1 MEAWLTQHFVNSALV
16 STGAL
21 MIAAP
26 IIIHLIN
33 RFQYKRVQFAAME
46 FLLQSQQTNQRRVLI
61 EQLLLLLLR
70 IILII
75 CLLLLIGRLI
85 LDPNQMSMF
94 HGAKSHHVIVL
105 DDSGS
110 MRNAWGEQT
119 AFKEGLQVIRKIA
132 SEGTNRPNTEK
143 FSLIVLS
150 RADAPLFLQRDI
162 NEELINE
169 LDAKLSNLTC
179 SHQSLDL
186 NPGLEAAVDLLN
198 EDRAI
203 IKTLHLISDFRKSDW
218 QEKKGVAATI
228 EKLSNSD
235 TAINLIKT
243 VPNSQSNL
251 AITELSGATEVAAVD
266 VPLRLRISLKN
277 FGEQVA
283 EDVRVSA
290 FVDQNKLPMSIVFD
304 KIEAGSEI
312 TQDFDVVFN
321 KPGLH
326 QVNVSLTNDALEG
339 DNDRYMA
346 INVKPSNPVLIVD
359 GNPSG
364 NEWMYIQ
371 TAIAPDAF
379 TTGFAPSV
387 ENVDYLR
394 RHPLNQFKNIY
405 LLNIAELPLDAIDAL
420 ENFVSEGGGLIW
432 FAGPSLQPVFY
443 NEKLY
448 KEGNGLF
455 PAPLEMSPRELPT
468 RESNTTVDLNV
479 SDHPLFSVFA
489 GQDNPLIEAVTISRY
504 FPISEQWLQTKADK
518 ASGVNVIATLRN
530 QAPLILEHRLG
541 KGRIITCLTSAGP
554 VMTNEGEPWNSWAL
568 NPSYIVF
575 QLELQ
580 KYLVQ
585 SRSHEQAETAGAPIP
600 FSLDASLFA
609 DEIEIQTPVA
619 QGGRTVRLKATPAE
633 QPDQSDSSSLQLV
646 TVYRDTDQPGVY
658 TVQLKRQ
665 DQTIEPRMHAFNFPV
680 SESNLELATTDELMQ
695 ELGNSEQIQ
704 IQEPGEFQW
713 IQGQEAGR
721 EITNVLLLILFI
733 LLVCE
738 QLLAYR
744 LSYHPKTAGA
754 AA

>member
-243 VPNSQSNL
+243 VPDSQSNL

-312 TQDFDVVFN
+312 SQDFDVVFN

-405 LLNIAELPLDAIDAL
+405 LLNIAELPLDAIAAL

-432 FAGPSLQPVFY
+432 FAGPSLQPLFY

-455 PAPLEMSPRELPT
+455 PAPLEISPRELPT

-585 SRSHEQAETAGAPIP
+585 SRSHEQAEIAGAPIP

-609 DEIEIQTPVA
+609 DEIEIQTPVT
-619 QGGRTVRLKATPAE
+619 QGGRTIRLKATPAQ
-633 QPDQSDSSSLQLV
+633 QPDQTDSSTLQLV

-665 DQTIEPRMHAFNFPV
+665 DQTIEPRMYAFNFPV

-695 ELGNSEQIQ
+695 ELGNSKQIQ

-721 EITNVLLLILFI
+721 EITNALLLILFI